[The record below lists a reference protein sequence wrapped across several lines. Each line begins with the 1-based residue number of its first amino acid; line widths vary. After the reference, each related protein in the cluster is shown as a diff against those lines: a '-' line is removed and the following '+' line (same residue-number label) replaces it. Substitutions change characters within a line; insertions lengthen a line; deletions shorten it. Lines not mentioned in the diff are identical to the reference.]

1 MKLDLEPVKEA
12 AYRLHAQ
19 SDDPL
24 CAYIYDL
31 MHLRDHARR
40 LVTSLPARCELF
52 YAVKA
57 NSDAP
62 ILHALA
68 GEVHGFE
75 VASGGELEWVRTH
88 CPEAPVIF
96 GGPGKTDAELAAALA
111 QGVEALHVES
121 LGELQRLA
129 WLAERE
135 GADISVL
142 LRINLPLADLR
153 QTSLTMGGRPTPFG
167 IDVQQLQQVL
177 EWLKRQSRITLRG
190 FHFHLLS
197 HQLDARA
204 HLDMLR
210 GYLREV
216 SVWQAQYQLK
226 IDLIN
231 VGGGIGINYREPNRQ
246 FAWDD
251 FVLGLGSLFDTTPF
265 EHCRVRFELGRYF
278 AASCGYYLAEVLDV
292 KENLGS
298 QFVVVRGGTH
308 HFRTPYA
315 QGHSHPFEVLPVDQW
330 NYPFERHGLEH
341 SRINVVGQLCTPKD
355 VLVSDTHVD
364 NVRIGDLL
372 LFPYAGAYAW
382 HISHHDFLR
391 HPHPQHVYLPIT
403 REVRR
408 AANQ

>member
-12 AYRLHAQ
+12 AYMLHAQ
-19 SDDPL
+19 SDVPL

-31 MHLRDHARR
+31 IHLRDHARR
-40 LVTSLPARCELF
+40 LVSSLPARCELF

-62 ILHALA
+62 ILQTLA

-88 CPEAPVIF
+88 CPQAPVIF
-96 GGPGKTDAELAAALA
+96 GGPGKTDAELVAALA
-111 QGVEALHVES
+111 QGVETLHVES
-121 LGELQRLA
+121 LGELQRLT

-135 GADISVL
+135 GADVSVL
-142 LRINLPLADLR
+142 LRMNLPLADLR

-167 IDVQQLQQVL
+167 IDVQQLHKVL

-197 HQLDARA
+197 HQLDAHA
-204 HLDMLR
+204 HLHMLR
-210 GYLREV
+210 SYLQQV
-216 SVWQAQYQLK
+216 AVWQAQYQLR

-251 FVLGLGSLFDTTPF
+251 LVLGLGSLVDTTPLKQ
-265 EHCRVRFELGRYF
+265 CRVRFELGRYV
-278 AASCGYYLAEVLDV
+278 AASCGYYLAEVLDI
-292 KENLGS
+292 KENMGS

-315 QGHSHPFEVLPVDQW
+315 QGHSHPFEVLPVERW
-330 NYPFERHGLEH
+330 NYPFERHGLEQ

-355 VLVSDTHVD
+355 VLVSDAHVD
-364 NVRIGDLL
+364 KVRIGDLL

-391 HPHPQHVYLPIT
+391 HPHPRQVYLPMA
-403 REVRR
+403 REFGHV
-408 AANQ
+408 ANQ

>member
-12 AYRLHAQ
+12 AYKLHAQ
-19 SDDPL
+19 SDEPL

-40 LVTSLPARCELF
+40 LVTSLPTRCELF

-62 ILHALA
+62 ILQALA

-96 GGPGKTDAELAAALA
+96 GGPGKTDAELTAALV

-121 LGELQRLA
+121 LGELQRLD

-177 EWLKRQSRITLRG
+177 EWLKRRSRITLRG

-265 EHCRVRFELGRYF
+265 EHCRVRFELGRYV
-278 AASCGYYLAEVLDV
+278 AAGCGYYLAEVLDV

-330 NYPFERHGLEH
+330 NYPFERHGLEQ

-364 NVRIGDLL
+364 KVRIGDLL

-391 HPHPQHVYLPIT
+391 HPYPQQVYLPIT